1 MTRVENVKTSSYG
14 PEPLEFR
21 FLYRTPMSLV
31 SGNSPSS
38 YDIKS
43 AQLSV
48 VVLLLKSNI
57 LSVLDAEL
65 EQRFGRQSLF
75 FNQDPV
81 LLDLSSLAAQAGTL
95 DYAGLLAL
103 LQGYGMVAVAVKGGS
118 PEQMQAALQF
128 GLAQAD
134 DHLALQTPV
143 AGHLTQQHTPFAHGN
158 EPDLP
163 DTSVLYAET
172 VPALVVDKPL
182 RSGQQVYARGRDLL
196 VMAMVN
202 PGAEVIADGH
212 IHVYAPLRGRAM
224 AGARGWTEARIFAQ
238 VMEPELVSI
247 AGIYRTSEVPL
258 PADVLGK
265 PAQVRLQ
272 VGPEGDQLRVDPI
285 P

>member
-65 EQRFGRQSLF
+65 EQRFGCQSLF

-118 PEQMQAALQF
+118 PEQMQAHHQSPHQGCLQIPPVGQPQALRQ
-128 GLAQAD
+128 LAQ
-134 DHLALQTPV
+134 LLQMQTVVIPGMG
-143 AGHLTQQHTPFAHGN
+143 A
-158 EPDLP
+158 ELP
-163 DTSVLYAET
+163 LNPQIVEKT
-172 VPALVVDKPL
+172 VKPGSQL
-182 RSGQQVYARGRDLL
+182 RSQWRRGGRLSH
-196 VMAMVN
+196 AT
-202 PGAEVIADGH
+202 
-212 IHVYAPLRGRAM
+212 APESVA
-224 AGARGWTEARIFAQ
+224 AG
-238 VMEPELVSI
+238 
-247 AGIYRTSEVPL
+247 
-258 PADVLGK
+258 
-265 PAQVRLQ
+265 
-272 VGPEGDQLRVDPI
+272 
-285 P
+285 